1 MDPQHVMP
9 GAPFAEETILQ
20 TYLQVPFL
28 SPSESHLLSRL
39 SQELI
44 QHILGYTPL
53 LPFIACSSRRAAGIK
68 AAFKSGFRNDFA
80 HVFEGALH
88 IPTVLAT
95 DTC

>member
-9 GAPFAEETILQ
+9 GAPSAEETILQ

-44 QHILGYTPL
+44 QHVLGYTPPL
-53 LPFIACSSRRAAGIK
+53 HRMQQQEGSRHKGSIQIWVQK
-68 AAFKSGFRNDFA
+68 
-80 HVFEGALH
+80 
-88 IPTVLAT
+88 
-95 DTC
+95 

>member
-9 GAPFAEETILQ
+9 GAPSAEETISQ

-80 HVFEGALH
+80 RVFEGALH

-95 DTC
+95 DNC